1 MIRIQT
7 PEGYLLVGH
16 QEHARLAG
24 RFAARWGNAAT
35 VRLLL
40 LRGALKHLV
49 THDGRTACELGADHP
64 LVLVE
69 LM

>member
-1 MIRIQT
+1 MRILLERGANVNAARTLCGQT
-7 PEGYLLVGH
+7 PLMY
-16 QEHARLAG
+16 
-24 RFAARWGNAAT
+24 AARWGNAAT